1 MEQRIFSLGL
11 SVEAVSLYL
20 ILDSLAPAG
29 EAVAR
34 EDWAGRWVAGEE
46 ALDLAA
52 EELARRGVAERRGP
66 GLAVRPAGEWGGADG
81 S

>member
-20 ILDSLAPAG
+20 ILESLAPAG
-29 EAVAR
+29 EALAR
-34 EDWAGRWVAGEE
+34 EDWAGRWVAGDE
-46 ALDLAA
+46 ALDRAA
-52 EELARRGVAERRGP
+52 EELVLHGVAERRGRDL
-66 GLAVRPAGEWGGADG
+66 GLRPAGEWRAAGG